1 MYSVCAAYARAHN
14 EWRNDFLPQRI
25 VHSPAKRSHSSFP
38 LFQMQVFVTQCDD
51 WLSDSSMYWWGN
63 WFEDWLTA
71 RQKRTEMRRV
81 SGCGI
86 ALQWHKKREP
96 STAQRAK
103 WTGLSGAHRS
113 EVIHTRNECILC
125 MRVLLVRVIYVY
137 ISIYW
142 FLFFL
147 QIVRFLVAIWLR
159 KKSFLAKHN
168 KDVDFNKQ
176 KNRFNESVSDRH
188 KTIRFLENNS

>member
-1 MYSVCAAYARAHN
+1 MAKWFSASAHRTFASKAFSFAVPSFRNASVCYLVWRLI
-14 EWRNDFLPQRI
+14 EW
-25 VHSPAKRSHSSFP
+25 
-38 LFQMQVFVTQCDD
+38 FVYV
-51 WLSDSSMYWWGN
+51 LVGN

-125 MRVLLVRVIYVY
+125 MRVLLVRVIYVS

-147 QIVRFLVAIWLR
+147 RIVRFLVGIWLR

-168 KDVDFNKQ
+168 KDVDWNKPKNQ
-176 KNRFNESVSDRH
+176 KKNRFNESVSDRH
-188 KTIRFLENNS
+188 KTIRFSENNS